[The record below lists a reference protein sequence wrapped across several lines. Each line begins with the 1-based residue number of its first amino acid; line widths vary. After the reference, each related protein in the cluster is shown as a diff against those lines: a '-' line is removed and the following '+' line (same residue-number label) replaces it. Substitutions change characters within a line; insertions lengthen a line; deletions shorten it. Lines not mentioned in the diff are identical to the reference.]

1 MNPAFLLGL
10 SIIGI
15 LLAFACLV
23 FVFFGCVNL
32 QKAENERVSKAR
44 KDRYSYNEENSDED
58 E

>member
-1 MNPAFLLGL
+1 MNPALLLGM

-44 KDRYSYNEENSDED
+44 RDRYCVKGENSDED